1 VAWHPKTKR
10 ARLRQ
15 VPRVEQGGL
24 CHGRHPARVAE
35 VSCGA
40 VSGRRAMPVNVWL
53 SIISAVGAVS
63 AVAAHLLIA
72 SGYYGRLTQKVEDHD
87 DRLGTAEAQL
97 RDHETS
103 SARGRAFTAQKA
115 VKLGLAD
122 RVGTLD
128 DALAKHGATRPVGA
142 RGSLFSGGFHAGEA
156 EDSLA
161 TTPASEVQDRRQN
174 PHDDDPENVDDQ
186 GDNKMDFG
194 DGDSTC
200 ECACSACKEGACDA
214 CSCNACACDQ
224 TTSAHKKAAANRRR
238 LQLAEL

>member
-128 DALAKHGATRPVGA
+128 DALAKHGATRPVGM
-142 RGSLFSGGFHAGEA
+142 RGGLFSAPFLAD
-156 EDSLA
+156 EDG
-161 TTPASEVQDRRQN
+161 RRK
-174 PHDDDPENVDDQ
+174 DPEDGENVDARMTT
-186 GDNKMDFG
+186 KCPRR
-194 DGDSTC
+194 TVTTR
-200 ECACSACKEGACDA
+200 ASALARPA
-214 CSCNACACDQ
+214 
-224 TTSAHKKAAANRRR
+224 KKARATPARVMRAHATRPHQPTRRR
-238 LQLAEL
+238 RRIDAGCSSLNSRTYS